1 MLEILLVLVGI
12 LAGIAIGTISFVRKT
27 NVGTLKLRSDDP
39 NELPYL
45 FVELS
50 SEGLSRISKYKVVT
64 MIVDT
69 DNYISHA

>member
-39 NELPYL
+39 DELPYL

-50 SEGLSRISKYKVVT
+50 SDGLSRISKYKVVT
-64 MIVDT
+64 MNVDVK
-69 DNYISHA
+69 NYISHT